1 MKKIFSG
8 TERNLTCLV
17 RRDKMAKRFQKGRK
31 SHTKV
36 QELVTVAFADS
47 VEQAEDYEAI
57 LKSNDIPVKIQE
69 QDEQET
75 NDKVIAVMVPEE
87 FLDEANVVIES
98 QDAYD
103 DFYDLASEDADENE
117 FDSDI
122 LDEDF

>member
-1 MKKIFSG
+1 
-8 TERNLTCLV
+8 
-17 RRDKMAKRFQKGRK
+17 MAKRSQKGRK
-31 SHTKV
+31 SQTKV

-47 VEQAEDYEAI
+47 VEQAKDYEAI
-57 LKSNDIPVKIQE
+57 LRSNDIPVTIKE

-103 DFYDLASEDADENE
+103 DFYDLASEDT
-117 FDSDI
+117 
-122 LDEDF
+122 DEDDFDNDLFDEEF